1 MQNELRDQV
10 DKLRALLIVAD
21 ANPALELDP
30 SEGLRDLQVTIDRLR
45 AHLWMLLKTQDES
58 AEQAFVVRM
67 RVRRARETCEGILAD
82 LDEGTVTAGTPG
94 LPVLHATLRELSRA
108 LEEDLQ

>member
-1 MQNELRDQV
+1 MPTPDAMQNELRDQV

-45 AHLWMLLKTQDES
+45 A
-58 AEQAFVVRM
+58 
-67 RVRRARETCEGILAD
+67 
-82 LDEGTVTAGTPG
+82 
-94 LPVLHATLRELSRA
+94 
-108 LEEDLQ
+108 